1 MIGERG
7 VAAILGVAPRHVA
20 AQAVGILCRVRGGKI
35 SHVAS
40 ETFGPVIGNRLRR
53 FCVWVVAGATPQA
66 ALAVARARAQG
77 ELFHVADH
85 LEIASGSSRRCGIV
99 VDREC
104 VFKRLA
110 RDKIAQLFAGIRHA
124 ARAKQ
129 VALFADAVARGRRQ
143 LCGIHDIA
151 GAWIGK
157 VAFCWAVAPF
167 TGDRFRGKNRRSVGI
182 QRPRNVKR
190 FAGMAKQALFGDGPR
205 EIRVG
210 SIFVARRKIVRIA
223 RFVIGD
229 RRLKQV
235 TVNFDQI
242 SAGMIP
248 RADDVTDRIAR
259 LIAAIFPGLERSGF

>member
-1 MIGERG
+1 MNAVWPPSLASRRG
-7 VAAILGVAPRHVA
+7 MWQLKQSESFAGCAAGNSA
-20 AQAVGILCRVRGGKI
+20 
-35 SHVAS
+35 SVAS
-40 ETFGPVIGNRLRR
+40 ETFATGNRQPVGRR
-53 FCVWVVAGATPQA
+53 FCVWVVAGAAPQA

-157 VAFCWAVAPF
+157 VAFCRTVAPF
-167 TGDRFRGKNRRSVGI
+167 TGDRFRGRKSAVG
-182 QRPRNVKR
+182 RNSASPKC
-190 FAGMAKQALFGDGPR
+190 GALC
-205 EIRVG
+205 
-210 SIFVARRKIVRIA
+210 
-223 RFVIGD
+223 
-229 RRLKQV
+229 
-235 TVNFDQI
+235 
-242 SAGMIP
+242 
-248 RADDVTDRIAR
+248 
-259 LIAAIFPGLERSGF
+259 RSGKAGTLRRRVA